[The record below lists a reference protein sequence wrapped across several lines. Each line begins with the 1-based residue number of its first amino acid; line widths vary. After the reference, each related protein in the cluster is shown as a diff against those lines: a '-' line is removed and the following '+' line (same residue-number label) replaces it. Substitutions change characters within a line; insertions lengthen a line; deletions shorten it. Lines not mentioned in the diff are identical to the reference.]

1 MKVIKWVRKN
11 NRKLMAVV
19 VIIILFG
26 FIGGGELLS
35 LISRRGRTEAFAQF
49 GDGHKITNY
58 DLYQA
63 RQELEVMTNLGVP
76 IFLRSQSLHGM
87 LLGELLFSDRRPQP
101 EVANQLLQMLGSN
114 RYRVTDHDVTA
125 LYKGKQSG
133 AVYWWLLSHEA
144 QKAGI
149 AVARDTA
156 GQILEQLIPN
166 VFEGQTYAQRI
177 HGLMQGGTPEKAI
190 LDAFA
195 KLVAVLQYSQMVC
208 AMEDL
213 TGSQIDHLISGD
225 NETLDINAVA
235 LEVPLFTRLL
245 DPNRPV
251 PEDRL
256 QGHFNQYKGFFPG
269 QITADNPYGWGYKI
283 PPRVQLE
290 YLVVRLDDVLA
301 TVPKPTQEQAETYY
315 HRNIE
320 QFTNQVRT
328 DPNDPNS
335 PSKDVTRPFAEVLD
349 EIQRRWVSDKA
360 REKAAAILLE
370 GRTLAEIP
378 GSLLENQGVDRE
390 KLRQEAPAY
399 GPIAEKL
406 TQKHGV
412 KVVVGQTGLLTL
424 EEIASEDR
432 VLSRLVVEGR
442 TQWRLPLAQLVFTAD
457 PVGVEDLM
465 TVNAQ
470 KARLYES
477 LGPAQERNSSYRL
490 DAAGEVMAVVR
501 VVQAIQDREPADLN
515 ETYDHTPV
523 VLGQTDSPKTF
534 SVKEKVAED
543 LRGLEA
549 MAMAKSKAQ
558 ELETLVKESGWTQ
571 ALSAFNRTYRQQ
583 AGLDPNGPD
592 LFSLR
597 FQGQRNRVL
606 SGQAQMW
613 AMRGER
619 EAAAWRL
626 YQTTMA
632 QKQFTDRLYDL
643 IPPDSNGLA
652 ATPVTVESPGERTVY
667 CIKDLSV
674 KRFPLQEYTKA
685 KGLYAYQEDFVGSQS
700 LAAVHFNPENILQR
714 MQFREILDQS
724 KPRDANETTS
734 P

>member
-35 LISRRGRTEAFAQF
+35 LVSRRGRIESFGQF

-58 DLYQA
+58 DLYEA

-101 EVANQLLQMLGSN
+101 EVANQLLQVFGSN
-114 RYRVTDHDVTA
+114 RYRVTDQDVTA
-125 LYKGKQSG
+125 LYKGTHPG
-133 AVYWWLLSHEA
+133 AVYWWLLSQEA
-144 QKAGI
+144 RKAGI
-149 AVARDTA
+149 AVARATA

-177 HGLMQGGTPEKAI
+177 NGLMRNGTPESTI

-195 KLVAVLQYSQMVC
+195 KVIAVLQYSQMIC
-208 AMEDL
+208 AMEDV
-213 TGSQIDHLISGD
+213 TGRQIDHLVSGD
-225 NETLDINAVA
+225 NETLDVNAVA
-235 LEVPLFTRLL
+235 LEAPLFTKLL

-256 QGHFNQYKGFFPG
+256 VEHFNRHKGSFAG
-269 QITADNPYGWGYKI
+269 QITPDNPYGWGYKI

-290 YLVVRLDDVLA
+290 YMVVRLDDVLG
-301 TVPKPTQEQAETYY
+301 TVSRPTQEQAETYY
-315 HRNIE
+315 HRNSE
-320 QFTNQVRT
+320 QFTSQVRT

-335 PSKDVTRPFAEVLD
+335 PSKDVTRPFAEVVD

-370 GRTLAEIP
+370 GRTLAEVAGP
-378 GSLLENQGVDRE
+378 LLETPDVDPER
-390 KLRQEAPAY
+390 LRKEAPPY
-399 GPIAEKL
+399 RPIAEQL
-406 TQKHGV
+406 TEKHKV
-412 KVVVGQTGLLTL
+412 KVIVGQTGLLTL
-424 EEIASEDR
+424 EDMGTEDR
-432 VLSRLVVEGR
+432 VLSRLVIEGR
-442 TQWRLPLAQLVFTAD
+442 TQWRLPLAQFVFTVD

-470 KARLYES
+470 KPRLYES
-477 LGPAQERNSSYRL
+477 IGPAQERNSSYRL

-501 VVQAIQDREPADLN
+501 VVQALQTREPADLN

-523 VLGQTDSPKTF
+523 VLEQTEGSKTF
-534 SVKEKVAED
+534 SVREKVTQD
-543 LRGLEA
+543 LKDLDA
-549 MAMAKSKAQ
+549 MAMAKAKAQ
-558 ELETLVKESGWTQ
+558 ELQTLVKELGWTQ
-571 ALSAFNRTYRQQ
+571 ALSQFNRTYRQQ
-583 AGLDPNGPD
+583 AGVDPNGPN

-597 FQGQRNRVL
+597 FQGQRNRVP
-606 SGQAQMW
+606 SGQVQMW
-613 AMRGER
+613 ALRGEN

-626 YQTTMA
+626 YRTTMA
-632 QKQFTDRLYDL
+632 QKQFTDQLYDL
-643 IPPDSNGLA
+643 IPPDSNELST
-652 ATPVTVESPGERTVY
+652 TPVIVESPGELTVY

-714 MQFREILDQS
+714 MQFREVQDTS
-724 KPRDANETTS
+724 RPRDGNETSS